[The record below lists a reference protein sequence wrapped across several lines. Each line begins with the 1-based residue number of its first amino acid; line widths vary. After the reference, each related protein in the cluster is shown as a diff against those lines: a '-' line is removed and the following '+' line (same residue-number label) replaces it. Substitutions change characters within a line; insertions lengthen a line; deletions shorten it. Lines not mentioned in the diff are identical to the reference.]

1 MSDDTIAYTDD
12 DIAALH
18 RMLDHKCTPKWWPH
32 KMGETWTCEC
42 GHRFVTDIA
51 ANMTDPTSAKA
62 IALGLL
68 DPLTLGWRTA

>member
-32 KMGETWTCEC
+32 KMGETWTCPEC
-42 GHRFVTDIA
+42 TRLWVVDTADHING
-51 ANMTDPTSAKA
+51 SSEA
-62 IALGLL
+62 ITAGYV
-68 DPLTLGWRTA
+68 DPLTLGWRHV